1 MMELSQRKRKLLALI
16 VERYIASGEPV
27 GSSVLCSALA
37 VSSAT
42 VRNEMAELSAMG
54 LLDQPHTSAGRM
66 PTQRGLRYYLDNLI
80 NPAELSNADRF
91 RIESRFD
98 MTLGDPVKILEQTG
112 RILSSITGCAV
123 AMSTPFDSQAS
134 IRRVEIVPVGN
145 YTALVVMMI
154 STGVVKS
161 SICKCSV
168 PLDMDTVQL
177 FYSLAGSCFIGRRT
191 DELTAGAIQSITASL
206 GDKMIAMLPLM
217 VTLRALVS
225 EASQSQILT
234 SGESNL
240 LYLDGFDSEAHSVM
254 EFMKHTDALARVLS
268 SPSDGVRVTLGREN
282 RYRELENT
290 AVMTV
295 GYSVLGRQVGSLAVI
310 GSLRSDYSRLIPCL
324 KFTSELVGRALSQA
338 IEE

>member
-1 MMELSQRKRKLLALI
+1 MELSQRKRKLLALV
-16 VERYIASGEPV
+16 VERYIAAGEPV

-98 MTLGDPVKILEQTG
+98 MTLGDPVKILEQAG

-123 AMSTPFDSQAS
+123 AMSTPFDSQAT
-134 IRRVEIVPVGN
+134 IRRVELVPVGN

-161 SICKCSV
+161 SICKCSSK
-168 PLDMDTVQL
+168 LDMPTVEL

-191 DELTAGAIQSITASL
+191 DEITAGF
-206 GDKMIAMLPLM
+206 
-217 VTLRALVS
+217 RA
-225 EASQSQILT
+225 
-234 SGESNL
+234 
-240 LYLDGFDSEAHSVM
+240 
-254 EFMKHTDALARVLS
+254 
-268 SPSDGVRVTLGREN
+268 
-282 RYRELENT
+282 
-290 AVMTV
+290 
-295 GYSVLGRQVGSLAVI
+295 
-310 GSLRSDYSRLIPCL
+310 
-324 KFTSELVGRALSQA
+324 
-338 IEE
+338 